1 MLAKHIFGGANTG
14 GGFFSYYNDIFK
26 DIKRVFILKG
36 GPGTGKSTL
45 IKKVAKYY
53 SDLGYHLI
61 YVHYSGDVDSLDGVI
76 VSDLSIAVVDA
87 TSPHPIEPTLV
98 GLKDE
103 IINLTMYLDR
113 NILLENETEII
124 KYNNNK
130 SLFYKETYK
139 KLKEASYLNNN
150 LKEIFKMIDD
160 SEIIDQKKNEVLNK
174 IFDETSTPKQ
184 GKVFR
189 AFCNAITPSGIIS
202 FEESILE
209 NIC

>member
-1 MLAKHIFGGANTG
+1 M
-14 GGFFSYYNDIFK
+14 
-26 DIKRVFILKG
+26 
-36 GPGTGKSTL
+36 
-45 IKKVAKYY
+45 
-53 SDLGYHLI
+53 
-61 YVHYSGDVDSLDGVI
+61 
-76 VSDLSIAVVDA
+76 DA

-124 KYNNNK
+124 KYNNDK

-160 SEIIDQKKNEVLNK
+160 SEIINQKKNEILNK